1 MFFDYRC
8 YETPAVT
15 SNDLKQKDEWNHL
28 EGQEMG
34 LKAGPHNLSYLKKN
48 GNMRWLMAVFQ

>member
-1 MFFDYRC
+1 MFFDYRYC

-34 LKAGPHNLSYLKKN
+34 LLKATWPS
-48 GNMRWLMAVFQ
+48 QS